1 MLLKIKRAQKSSM
14 MGSAVFAL
22 DFRAEVSRE
31 ERDLID
37 KYKLGK
43 DIIYSSE
50 NFRKNAVT
58 AATATNSGD
67 MLGIAKSLTAT
78 VSTLFNLKIS
88 TNDLINGKHVEMK
101 DLGELLSAEEQVVTA
116 CNNLKAY
123 LAAARTFD
131 GREDTIEI

>member
-1 MLLKIKRAQKSSM
+1 VEVGMLLKIKRAQKSSM

-37 KYKLGK
+37 RYKLGK

-58 AATATNSGD
+58 AATAANSGD
-67 MLGIAKSLTAT
+67 WLGIARS
-78 VSTLFNLKIS
+78 
-88 TNDLINGKHVEMK
+88 
-101 DLGELLSAEEQVVTA
+101 VTA
-116 CNNLKAY
+116 NVPVL
-123 LAAARTFD
+123 R
-131 GREDTIEI
+131 R